1 MHSCEEVE
9 EEGEEEKERIAKMS
23 LTGPEAEQLR
33 YRSVASWL
41 TVIIES
47 SFPVQQADPRQQK
60 FGDIFPRVAHPTQ
73 SNSNPSAAWMDLL
86 LINTFQ
92 RRVHRR
98 PIFTRPSFEASK
110 IAKKLFHVTEEKKS
124 SVLIFDGISDVL
136 TQKNLDS

>member
-47 SFPVQQADPRQQK
+47 SATGRSAPTKVWRHFPA
-60 FGDIFPRVAHPTQ
+60 GGHPTQ

-92 RRVHRR
+92 RGVHRR

-124 SVLIFDGISDVL
+124 SVLIFDGISNVL

>member
-1 MHSCEEVE
+1 M
-9 EEGEEEKERIAKMS
+9 
-23 LTGPEAEQLR
+23 
-33 YRSVASWL
+33 
-41 TVIIES
+41 
-47 SFPVQQADPRQQK
+47 QQADPRQQK

-110 IAKKLFHVTEEKKS
+110 IGKKLFHVTEEKKS
-124 SVLIFDGISDVL
+124 SVLIFDGISNVL